1 MCNRISVIRGIVYI
15 LCLDDMIISGK
26 IDEEYFV
33 NFDVVLEC
41 LEKFGLWVNFNKCDF
56 F

>member
-1 MCNRISVIRGIVYI
+1 MFIFCV
-15 LCLDDMIISGK
+15 LDDMIISGK

-41 LEKFGLWVNFNKCDF
+41 LEKFGL
-56 F
+56 